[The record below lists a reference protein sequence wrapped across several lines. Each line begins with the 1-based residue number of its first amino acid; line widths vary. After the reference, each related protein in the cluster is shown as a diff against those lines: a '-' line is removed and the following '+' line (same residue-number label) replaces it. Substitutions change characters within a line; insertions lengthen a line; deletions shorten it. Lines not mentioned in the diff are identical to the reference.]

1 MEDSIFRLRR
11 RRKECEINYTM
22 FMISDR
28 TCMGARFKIYKN
40 TALNKQLARGVEAEA
55 DCKGTLNQMELK

>member
-1 MEDSIFRLRR
+1 
-11 RRKECEINYTM
+11 M